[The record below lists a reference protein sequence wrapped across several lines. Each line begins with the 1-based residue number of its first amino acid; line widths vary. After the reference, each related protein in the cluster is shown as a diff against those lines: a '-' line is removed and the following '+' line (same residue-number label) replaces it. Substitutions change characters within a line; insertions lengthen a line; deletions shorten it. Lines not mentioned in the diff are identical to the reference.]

1 MLRYLKSAYQA
12 IASRASALM
21 LAGGVAVTSAVAVPM
36 PAFAQTTPPSIDTTA
51 VTDFIGGDV
60 VAGIVAIGGIMLL
73 VAATFAGFRW
83 VRGAA
88 GGN

>member
-1 MLRYLKSAYQA
+1 MFEKTRAFVAQKKDQA
-12 IASRASALM
+12 AAFGAL
-21 LAGGVAVTSAVAVPM
+21 AVTGIAL
-36 PAFAQTTPPSIDTTA
+36 PAHAQTTPPSIDTTA
-51 VTDFIGGDV
+51 VTDFISGDV
-60 VAGIVAIGGIMLL
+60 IAGIAAVGAVMLL

>member
-1 MLRYLKSAYQA
+1 MLNVIKSAYEA

-36 PAFAQTTPPSIDTTA
+36 PAFAQETAPSIDTTA
-51 VTDFIGGDV
+51 VTDFISGDV
-60 VAGIVAIGGIMLL
+60 VAGIAAIGGVMLL

>member
-1 MLRYLKSAYQA
+1 MLNKLKAAYQA
-12 IASRASALM
+12 VKSRASALM
-21 LAGGVAVTSAVAVPM
+21 LAGGVAVTSSVAVPM
-36 PAFAQTTPPSIDTTA
+36 PAFAQATPPAIDTTA
-51 VTDFIGGDV
+51 VTDFISGDV
-60 VAGIVAIGGIMLL
+60 VAGIVAIGGVMLL